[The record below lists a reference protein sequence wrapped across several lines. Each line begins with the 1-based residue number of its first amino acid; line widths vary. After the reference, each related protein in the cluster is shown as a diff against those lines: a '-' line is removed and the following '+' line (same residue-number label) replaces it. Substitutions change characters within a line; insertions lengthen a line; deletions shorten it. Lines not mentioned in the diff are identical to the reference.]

1 MTAKITPDDIERI
14 KINSKRDLE
23 NLYLKYS
30 GIADSMD
37 KAMADSFSGF
47 QHSSFKQY
55 LDSTYDETTNNNP
68 EDSFNTNIILV
79 DKRQGSFIG
88 TAQLQHPDI
97 GQGNDGYPYIVNVA
111 VNPDYRE
118 QGIGG
123 RLLRE
128 IENISREKKYPEVR
142 LTIHFQHLDEFY
154 RENGF
159 QKITDGNQG
168 TSPSPS
174 RETPWFYSKKI
185 TAGGKIKS
193 RKIQNT
199 SRTRTRNTT
208 TKNRIT
214 TKNNKTTKKNKLR
227 RKQLRRKRHHSR
239 KHSKHY
245 KHSKLI
251 HT

>member
-1 MTAKITPDDIERI
+1 MTAKISPDDIERV

-23 NLYLKYS
+23 NLYQKYS

-37 KAMADSFSGF
+37 RAMADSFSGF

-55 LDSTYDETTNNNP
+55 LDSTYDETTNSNP
-68 EDSFNTNIILV
+68 EDSLNTNIILV

-159 QKITDGNQG
+159 QKITDGNRG
-168 TSPSPS
+168 TSSSPS

-199 SRTRTRNTT
+199 TRTRTRNKT
-208 TKNRIT
+208 TKTRT
-214 TKNNKTTKKNKLR
+214 RKTKTRNTINNKNTKKNKLR
-227 RKQLRRKRHHSR
+227 TKQLRRKRHQ
-239 KHSKHY
+239 
-245 KHSKLI
+245 
-251 HT
+251 

>member
-1 MTAKITPDDIERI
+1 MTAKITPDDIERV
-14 KINSKRDLE
+14 KINSKLDLE
-23 NLYLKYS
+23 NLYQKYS

-55 LDSTYDETTNNNP
+55 MDSTYDETTNSNP
-68 EDSFNTNIILV
+68 EDSLNTNIILV
-79 DKRQGSFIG
+79 DKRQNSFIG

-159 QKITDGNQG
+159 QKITDGNRG

-185 TAGGKIKS
+185 TAGGKS

-208 TKNRIT
+208 TKTRIT

-227 RKQLRRKRHHSR
+227 KKQLRRKRHHSR
-239 KHSKHY
+239 KHHKHY